1 MFGVGIWGAQ
11 MGGRRIWSLPMSF
24 PLIMC
29 VGALIAITKVY
40 SFVFVEQIIALSVIV
55 LGFVVFFK
63 WSPNELIAIIIIS
76 VFALFHGYA
85 HGYELPKANDPISF
99 IIGFVLSTGLIHL
112 FGIGIG
118 CIFNKF
124 HNKNIFKL
132 WCFQSIFGI
141 AFYLKRIF
149 NSEKIFYLY
158 FNKMIV
164 IISKLFFMPSSE
176 YGLFESGM
184 YNIFNNYLLLL
195 CLLGLALLLLNTKK
209 NMTHLYFF
217 LTFIFFSQ

>member
-1 MFGVGIWGAQ
+1 MIVILSIFLFIFISSIDANAHSLVSRSSGFGNGFSHPILGLDHFLAMFGVGIWGAQ

-29 VGALIAITKVY
+29 VGALIAISKVY
-40 SFVFVEQIIALSVIV
+40 SFIFVEQIIALSVIV
-55 LGFVVFFK
+55 LGFIVFFK

-118 CIFNKF
+118 CFIYKF
-124 HNKNIFKL
+124 HNKNIFKAMGIL
-132 WCFQSIFGI
+132 IAIFGI
-141 AFYLKRIF
+141 SF
-149 NSEKIFYLY
+149 
-158 FNKMIV
+158 
-164 IISKLFFMPSSE
+164 LFKA
-176 YGLFESGM
+176 Y
-184 YNIFNNYLLLL
+184 I
-195 CLLGLALLLLNTKK
+195 
-209 NMTHLYFF
+209 
-217 LTFIFFSQ
+217 